1 MATPLAF
8 LSEIGRRI
16 DPLTDI
22 VGICQ
27 QVSSLIVQALQ
38 LPDNVIYLQ
47 NPERRLQQVA
57 AAGAK
62 FCQTQGVLEPLQLE
76 LGQGVVGTAA
86 LKQSS
91 LCITDTS
98 SFGHYVVDDAPRL
111 SELSVPLT
119 YQGELLG
126 VIDAEHPQAGF
137 FTSEHQYFIEVVAAM
152 LAPRLADLSAK
163 AKMQW
168 RFIQSSANVSQSQSQ
183 SQSSGWCSQAQFME
197 LVQQLL
203 KHFYQPANW
212 QCSLLQ
218 GSALFQQHN
227 AQQLDFMALQS
238 FQAEYIRQQL
248 LHLLTQMQQKEAT
261 ALWAA
266 IINDRY
272 IDKRQGQLQLADKYH
287 MGFST
292 FRRYQAQA
300 TTYLGEQLW
309 QLELKA
315 RHH

>member
-47 NPERRLQQVA
+47 NPEQRLQQVA

-91 LCITDTS
+91 LCIADTA

-137 FTSEHQYFIEVVAAM
+137 FSSEHQYFVEVVAAM

-168 RFIQSSANVSQSQSQ
+168 RFMPRSAKVNHSQSLNT
-183 SQSSGWCSQAQFME
+183 GWCSQSQFME

-212 QCSLLQ
+212 QSSLLQ
-218 GSALFQQHN
+218 SSALFQQHRCARHQN
-227 AQQLDFMALQS
+227 FTALQTV
-238 FQAEYIRQQL
+238 QAENIRQQL
-248 LHLLTQMQQKEAT
+248 SHLLTQMQQKEAT

-266 IINDRY
+266 IISDRY

-300 TTYLGEQLW
+300 VAYLGEQLW
-309 QLELKA
+309 QLELQA